1 MRLRTT
7 IILLLFTTLGINR
20 AQADADYKK
29 DKTYLDLR
37 DSLHHAFNDGDSARF
52 FPALKNLQDYLLQQ
66 NDLHAYYT
74 QRCNEIVFLMNQQK
88 IYEAYVRARKLSSE
102 LREKKLEKE
111 MYMAY
116 NMLGHINRYCG
127 NKETAKKNF
136 YHVIELMEK
145 YGYYE
150 SMPPIFMNIVNVELD
165 DDHDEAIRLLDKAK
179 SIAEKYS
186 PDRVFDIETRRT
198 ASYYSSG
205 DIPKFLEG
213 YKAYRKGVEEGKSSV
228 HGRTMEIYY
237 LAAMGKTDEAVRQAK
252 KDLGED
258 GRDIITLVY
267 EKAGR
272 WKEAF
277 ESLRQ
282 EQAAEDSINNVV
294 LTNSM
299 EGIRDQLAIYDAEQ
313 EAAHTRTMMLSSG
326 IIMLALLVA
335 ALTYIAITRRRHM
348 KELKKAYDHALESDN
363 LKTAFIRNVS
373 HEVRT
378 PLNIISG
385 FAQVIADPELT
396 ESVEERQHMAAM
408 MQKSTHQITSLIDE
422 MLGMSLSETSAEM
435 SKDDVV
441 RLNSI
446 LRESL
451 EAFQNIV
458 NKGTTLNFES
468 NVADDFQITTNKNTL
483 KGILNALIENAVKNT
498 EKGSISLKTSALD
511 SQLTI
516 AIEDTGCGIPAAEA
530 ERIFER
536 FVKLDSFKEGIG
548 LGLPLARQLAEH
560 LGGTVKF
567 DTTYKGPGARFVV
580 TLPL

>member
-1 MRLRTT
+1 MNIRTT
-7 IILLLFTTLGINR
+7 IILIFLVLLGTK
-20 AQADADYKK
+20 AQADTDYKN
-29 DKTYLDLR
+29 DKTYLELR
-37 DSLHHAFNDGDSARF
+37 ESMHHAFNDGDSARF
-52 FPALKNLQDYLLQQ
+52 FPALKNLEDYLLQQ

-74 QRCNEIVFLMNQQK
+74 QRCNEIVFLMNRQK
-88 IYEAYVRARKLSSE
+88 IYEAYIRARKLSSE

-150 SMPPIFMNIVNVELD
+150 SMPPIFMNIVNVEMD
-165 DDHDEAIRLLDKAK
+165 DDHDEAIKLLDKAR

-198 ASYYSSG
+198 VSYFNSG

-213 YKAYRKGVEEGKSSV
+213 YKAYRKGVEEGLSSV
-228 HGRTMEIYY
+228 HGRMMEIYY
-237 LAAMGKTDEAVRQAK
+237 LAVTGKTDEAIRLAK
-252 KDLGED
+252 KDLGDD
-258 GRDIITLVY
+258 GREAIRLVY

-277 ESLRQ
+277 ESLRE

-299 EGIRDQLAIYDAEQ
+299 EGIRDQLALYDAEQ
-313 EAAHTRTMMLSSG
+313 ETAHTRMMMLTSG

-335 ALTYIAITRRRHM
+335 ALTYIVITRRRHL

-363 LKTAFIRNVS
+363 MKTAFIRNVS

-441 RLNSI
+441 NLNSTMRER
-446 LRESL
+446 LR
-451 EAFQNIV
+451 AFQNIA
-458 NKGTTLNFES
+458 NKGTTMNYES
-468 NVADDFQITTNKNTL
+468 NMADDFQITTNRNTL
-483 KGILNALIENAVKNT
+483 NSIVNALIENAVKNT
-498 EKGSISLKTSALD
+498 EEGTIRLKASVLD
-511 SQLTI
+511 NQLTI
-516 AIEDTGCGIPAAEA
+516 AVEDTGCGVPAAEA

-548 LGLPLARQLAEH
+548 LGLPLARQLAGH
-560 LGGTVKF
+560 MGGTVQL